1 MRRINPNL
9 CHVMFPVARGL
20 ARSVICALSTQPGST
35 RKISQRWQLLHRLQ
49 KKKKKRRII
58 KVPIGVFIIVI
69 DGAEFVIQTPHDR
82 REGSTKRE
90 SERRTGV
97 GARAPRRA
105 RYCF

>member
-1 MRRINPNL
+1 MRYQL
-9 CHVMFPVARGL
+9 
-20 ARSVICALSTQPGST
+20 SQEALGKY
-35 RKISQRWQLLHRLQ
+35 RNGGNYFIVCK